1 VSMGRG
7 VTTGVAVFMI
17 IMGIGVAGIWTKDII
32 TRTPE
37 IDWTRGVLKARE
49 KAGGSLLLPHWLAE
63 YGTAVILLVGAAGL
77 LSGSGWGL
85 LVGLVGLGALLYTS
99 TNSLGWVL
107 ARRERYPYGVPMLV
121 AALGAV
127 ASVVL
132 LLL

>member
-1 VSMGRG
+1 MSMGRG

>member
-1 VSMGRG
+1 MGRG